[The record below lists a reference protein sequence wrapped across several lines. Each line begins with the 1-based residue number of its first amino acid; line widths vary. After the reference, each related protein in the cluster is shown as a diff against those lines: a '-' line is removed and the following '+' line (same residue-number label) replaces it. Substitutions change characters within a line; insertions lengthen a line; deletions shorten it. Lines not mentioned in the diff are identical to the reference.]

1 MSEKPETKSGAIQKK
16 ENTAG
21 PTSETESRPSRR
33 GLFSSIGAGAVAAAI
48 VNPGKIFAA
57 TTPAIPSIRIPKDIT
72 DSISEQTQLGSF
84 SAENGMTG
92 AEVFAK
98 TCKDE
103 DLAALFCCPGNYQII
118 NAISAAGIP
127 AFGGRSEGS
136 MTSAADGFSR
146 CTGEVTACSGTEGP
160 GFTNMIMNI
169 AVAHRARTPLLVL
182 ASNVTIATDDRE
194 FFIQTGYQQPT
205 TEGLKK
211 YGKRLIAPDRVHEY
225 AAYAFRNLK
234 TGVPGPVH
242 LDFPGEIYRARFK
255 DASQL
260 KEYYGKEKY
269 RTESRPHPAPKDL
282 AQAIDMINRAERP
295 VIVAGHGVFFRKAWE
310 PLMVAVEKNDIAVVS
325 SGPMR
330 GHFPDEHRLSAS
342 LSPDAFMSADL
353 VVFVGQYSMPTKQ
366 EWRFNPEAKAIRVN
380 PTGEDLGRNW
390 PLDLGIVADEGAF
403 LEGLASDLPRKKRD
417 TWVGELASARQKYEK
432 RLLDEYEQ
440 GVKHSQATNTLH
452 HAVVCKEVHD
462 FLYKGTI
469 DPKQTVTGWGGWTI
483 GNCGARWLRAYRPG
497 QEVNCPY
504 QYSAVGPDLAMM
516 IGAGAAVQL
525 GVGPQAPYK
534 GAPVL
539 VITSDAGITYS
550 MFELDTA
557 AKYKIPVICVV
568 YNNNAWGMWPSA
580 VGTPRSMHMYLF
592 QENLRYDKMAEGLGA
607 RGEYVRTQDEFRR
620 ALKTSYEVASKDRV
634 STLINVQALK
644 DFTSQKDYPP
654 GNIIN
659 PEPSVGA
666 LAH

>member
-1 MSEKPETKSGAIQKK
+1 M
-16 ENTAG
+16 ENKHQ
-21 PTSETESRPSRR
+21 SRR
-33 GLFSSIGAGAVAAAI
+33 NFLAPVAAGAVAAA
-48 VNPGKIFAA
+48 VVKPSKILAA
-57 TTPAIPSIRIPKDIT
+57 TSAIPSIRIPKEVIDTIA
-72 DSISEQTQLGSF
+72 EQPTPGSF
-84 SAENGMTG
+84 EGKGMTG

-98 TCKDE
+98 ACKDE
-103 DLAALFCCPGNYQII
+103 NLAALFCCPGNYPVIQ
-118 NAISAAGIP
+118 AISAAGIP
-127 AFGGRSEGS
+127 AYGGRSEGS

-146 CTGEVTACSGTEGP
+146 VTGEVTACSGTEGP

-194 FFIQTGYQQPT
+194 YFIQTGYQQPT

-211 YGKRLIAPDRVHEY
+211 YGKRIIAPDRVYEY
-225 AAYAFRNLK
+225 AAYAFRHLK

-242 LDFPGEIYRARFK
+242 LDFPGEVVRARFTEP
-255 DASQL
+255 SQL
-260 KEYYGKEKY
+260 KEFYGKEKY
-269 RTESRPHPAPKDL
+269 RTESKPYPSPKEM
-282 AQAIDMINRAERP
+282 AKAVDMINKAERP
-295 VIVAGHGVFFRKAWE
+295 VIVAGHGVFARKAWDA
-310 PLMVAVEKNDIAVVS
+310 LMAAAEKNDIAVVT

-342 LSPDAFMSADL
+342 LSPDVFMSADL
-353 VVFVGQYSMPTKQ
+353 VVFVGQYSMPTRDGY
-366 EWRFNPEAKAIRVN
+366 RFSPDVKAIRVN
-380 PTGEDLGRNW
+380 PTAEDLGRNW
-390 PLDLGIVADEGAF
+390 PLELGIVGDEAVF
-403 LEGLASDLPRKKRD
+403 LEILASDLPRKKRD
-417 TWVGELASARQKYEK
+417 GWVAEIAAAREKYEK

-462 FLYKGTI
+462 FLYRGSI

-483 GNCGARWLRAYRPG
+483 GNCAARWLRAYRPG

-525 GVGPQAPYK
+525 GVGPQAAYK

-539 VITSDAGITYS
+539 VVTSDAGITYS

-557 AKYKIPVICVV
+557 AKYKIPVICIV
-568 YNNNAWGMWPSA
+568 YNNNSWGMWPSA
-580 VGTPRSMHMYLF
+580 VGTARSMHLYLF

-607 RGEYVRTQDEFRR
+607 RGEYVRKQDEFRE
-620 ALKTSYEVASKDRV
+620 ALKRSYQAAANERV
-634 STLINVQALK
+634 SSLINVQALK
-644 DFTSQKDYPP
+644 EFTSARHYPP
-654 GNIIN
+654 GNMIN